1 MTYIIDFLCN
11 KIIVIPIMA
20 WFIAQVLKTVIHL
33 LVERKFRIERMF
45 GDGGMPSAHS
55 ATVSALVVMC
65 AWGAGFGSAVFAVS
79 IIVSIIVMHDAMGV
93 RREAGKHANTIK
105 QLADIVNGMFA
116 GESEEVRTKN
126 LKEFIGHT
134 PLQVVSGAVLGTVV
148 AIIAI
153 LILKLPYCFNVAV

>member
-1 MTYIIDFLCN
+1 MTYILDFLCN
-11 KIIVIPIMA
+11 KIIIVPVAA
-20 WFIAQVLKTVIHL
+20 WFIAQVLKTIIHL
-33 LVERKFRIERMF
+33 LVEREFRIERMF

-55 ATVSALVVMC
+55 ATVFALVVMC
-65 AWGAGFGSAVFAVS
+65 AWGTGFGSGVFAVS

-134 PLQVVSGAVLGTVV
+134 PLQVVLGAVLG
-148 AIIAI
+148 AIVSTATI
-153 LILKLPYCFNVAV
+153 LIFELPYCFNIAG